1 MRSERNLGL
10 FIPFSAKQGK
20 KPWNIY
26 PFPGEQGKEL
36 WNIYPFLCWA
46 GKGTMEYL
54 SLYLLSR
61 ERNHGICILFPGEQG
76 KELCNIY
83 PFPWWAWKGTT
94 ENPFLCCLGEG
105 TLEYL
110 SFSLV
115 SRKRIFFI
123 YCKYLYILRRPVYRV
138 ERPNCLGLDLD
149 LMLINRRIH
158 LLDWP
163 FQGYHCYPLP
173 LHPFSLSFPP

>member
-1 MRSERNLGL
+1 MEYLSFSLVSRERNHGIFIL
-10 FIPFSAKQGK
+10 FLVSRERNYGIFILFSA
-20 KPWNIY
+20 
-26 PFPGEQGKEL
+26 EQGKEL
-36 WNIYPFLCWA
+36 WNIYPYIFWE
-46 GKGTMEYL
+46 GKETMEYVSF
-54 SLYLLSR
+54 SLVSR
-61 ERNHGICILFPGEQG
+61 ERNYVIFILFPGEHG
-76 KELCNIY
+76 KELWNIY
-83 PFPWWAWKGTT
+83 PI
-94 ENPFLCCLGEG
+94 LCCAGKG